1 MDTDRIRNFCIIAH
15 IDHGKSTLA
24 DRLLESTQTVSSRE
38 FREQVLDDMDLER
51 ERGIT
56 IKASAVTMNYKKD
69 GKDYVLNLIDTPG
82 HVDFS
87 YEVFRSLAACEGAL
101 LLVDAAQGV
110 EAQTVANAYLAMEK
124 HLEII
129 PVLNKIDLQQARP
142 EEVIEE
148 MEKTLGMLPRDVIKV
163 SAKSGLGLDELFKA
177 IIERLPPPKGNS
189 QEALRGL
196 IFDSIYDDYRGVVV
210 YLRVF
215 DGSLRAGD
223 RIYMMKTQMSFEVTE
238 VGVFK
243 PKMSPV
249 KTMHTGEVGYLVASI
264 KSIHD
269 VEIGDTVTH
278 DKNRAGVALPGYQR
292 PLPMV
297 YCGLYPTADTDLV
310 PLRMALEKL
319 SLNDSSFTFEP
330 ERSPALGFGFRCG
343 FLGLLHMEV
352 VQERLE
358 RESNVNIIQ
367 TAPSV
372 TYEIVNKKGEV
383 NKIDNPDHVPMEGDI
398 EEFRE
403 PIVAMKIVLPSEYI
417 GAVMQICEERRGK
430 YISTE
435 YLSEKRVI
443 LNYELPLAEVIFD
456 FYDKL
461 KSATRGYGTMDYT
474 FLGYRPADL
483 VRLDILVGG
492 KKVDAL
498 SSIVHKDQAYY
509 KGKRLAKKLREEIPR
524 HLFEV
529 VIQAAIGSRIIA
541 REAIRPMRKDVTA
554 KCYGGDITRKRKL
567 LEKQKEGKKR
577 LKVVG
582 SVEIPQEA
590 FLSVL
595 TPHE

>member
-1 MDTDRIRNFCIIAH
+1 
-15 IDHGKSTLA
+15 
-24 DRLLESTQTVSSRE
+24 
-38 FREQVLDDMDLER
+38 
-51 ERGIT
+51 
-56 IKASAVTMNYKKD
+56 
-69 GKDYVLNLIDTPG
+69 
-82 HVDFS
+82 VDFS

-110 EAQTVANAYLAMEK
+110 EAQTVANAYLALEK

-148 MEKTLGMLPRDVIKV
+148 MEKTLGILPRDVIKV
-163 SAKSGLGLDELFKA
+163 SAKAGLGIDELFKA
-177 IIERLPPPKGNS
+177 IIERVPPPKGDS
-189 QEALRGL
+189 QGDLRGL

-223 RIYMMKTQMSFEVTE
+223 RIYMMKIQRSFEVTE

-249 KTMHTGEVGYLVASI
+249 KTLHTGEVGYLVASI

-278 DKNRAGVALPGYQR
+278 DKNRAGTALPGYQK

-297 YCGLYPTADTDLV
+297 YCGLYPTADTDLL

-403 PIVAMKIVLPSEYI
+403 PIVTMKIVLPSEYI

-483 VRLDILVGG
+483 VKLDILVGG

-498 SSIVHKDQAYY
+498 SSIVHKNQAYY

-541 REAIRPMRKDVTA
+541 REAIRPLRKDVTA

-595 TPHE
+595 ASNE